1 MKTIVLASKSKDRSN
16 ILKRTGIPF
25 ETLVTDINEDKY
37 KKSVKSASELAKVL
51 ANAKALYAK
60 ETLENNGKQ
69 AFIIAADT
77 VVEFNGLIIGKANS
91 ENEAFHILKMLNGK
105 THNLITGVTIAETY
119 NSKVIIDYDSTSV
132 KFIELTDQNILEYI
146 KNEEWKGRAGAY
158 SINDKASLFIES
170 IQGSSSNVMGLP
182 MHKIYS
188 IFKREFGVNL
198 FQI

>member
-119 NSKVIIDYDSTSV
+119 NSKVIVDYDSTSV